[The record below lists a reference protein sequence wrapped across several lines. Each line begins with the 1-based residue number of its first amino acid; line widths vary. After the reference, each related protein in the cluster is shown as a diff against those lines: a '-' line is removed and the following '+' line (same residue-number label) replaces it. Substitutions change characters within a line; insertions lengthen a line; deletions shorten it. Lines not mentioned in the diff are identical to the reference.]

1 MFPLSVFPISYS
13 ESVKQLFFVLSVGQ
27 KLERVQIEEGAS
39 DSISLMY
46 SIQDTSL
53 SLIHI

>member
-1 MFPLSVFPISYS
+1 MFPLSVFPIAYS

-46 SIQDTSL
+46 SIQDTS
-53 SLIHI
+53 IMP